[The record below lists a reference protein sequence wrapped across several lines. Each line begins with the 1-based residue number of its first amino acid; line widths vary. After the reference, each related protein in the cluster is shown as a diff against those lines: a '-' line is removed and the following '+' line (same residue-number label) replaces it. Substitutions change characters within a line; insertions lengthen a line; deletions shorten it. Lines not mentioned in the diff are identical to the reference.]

1 MSIGDS
7 GIFDAGVGRP
17 EIHPGIAF
25 WRGWNGASDPVWSR
39 DRAAVLRVCT
49 MRFAQPV
56 ALAIRIRTF
65 HPETSAP
72 KTLHIHSEGHD
83 RVAVDIV
90 RTGMQT
96 VLVRTPVM
104 APGAAYGF
112 VTLCM
117 DAPESPAQL
126 GLSHDDRLLGFHILD
141 IQEDVVPLALPLDLR
156 KPETG
161 PAVLAGGW
169 DRTEEGTGVWSLT
182 ATPKI
187 LLPAHLDL
195 SQVPALGFDV
205 QTLPRPADHPPLRIT
220 LWSAQRRLAVWDF
233 TQSTEEG
240 IRICPVVPSRTGEG
254 FEISFRI
261 EGLASPAMLGINADP
276 RMLGLLI
283 RAIDCA
289 ALPAS
294 RAEGG

>member
-39 DRAAVLRVCT
+39 DRAAVLRVCA

-72 KTLHIHSEGHD
+72 KILHIHSEGHD

-117 DAPESPAQL
+117 DAAESPAQL

-141 IQEDVVPLALPLDLR
+141 IRAGVVPLALPIDLR
-156 KPETG
+156 TPG
-161 PAVLAGGW
+161 PGGTVLAAGW
-169 DRTEEGTGVWSLT
+169 DRIEEGTGVWSLSAVPQIT
-182 ATPKI
+182 
-187 LLPAHLDL
+187 LPAHLDL
-195 SQVPALGFDV
+195 AQIPSLGFDV
-205 QTLPRPADHPPLRIT
+205 ETLPRPEGRAPLHIEV
-220 LWSAQRRLAVWDF
+220 WSAQRRLAEWDF
-233 TQSTEEG
+233 AHESAGLRT
-240 IRICPVVPSRTGEG
+240 CPVVPSRTGQST
-254 FEISFRI
+254 EITFRI
-261 EGLASPAMLGINADP
+261 DGLASPAMLGINADP

-283 RAIDCA
+283 RSIDRA

-294 RAEGG
+294 VRQKG